1 MGKKNINK
9 GMILAAGLGTRLLPI
24 TERYPKPLVP
34 VLNLAN
40 ILHTVSLFRQHGI
53 NEIIINLFHLPER
66 IEEFF
71 NGVPQKDFRVS
82 FSKEPVLLGTGGGV
96 KRAESFFNK
105 ESFVLAN
112 CDFISSLNL
121 TQLMESH
128 SRSGAW
134 ATMALIEDPA
144 KQRLYSAVGTTDQG
158 FLCSLPRKKTAE
170 PKRQGIFTGV
180 HVLEPEIFSFLE
192 EKPSGINDVLY
203 PALME
208 NHPDKARGVF
218 MDGAYWFDTGDI
230 PALWQTSQEL
240 LGMLSN
246 QTGRLLETISS
257 YGPVYREVAPTVW
270 TTQRTKLPDHLK
282 VTGPCLIGEGCQFE
296 ESVAIGPYSVIGDR
310 VLIGAGTT
318 IEKSVILSHSQV
330 GSQQTISESLFFEGR
345 AFSALPSSSRS

>member
-1 MGKKNINK
+1 
-9 GMILAAGLGTRLLPI
+9 MILAAGLGTRLLPI

-40 ILHTVSLFRQHGI
+40 ILHTVSLFRRHGI
-53 NEIIINLFHLPER
+53 HEIIINLFHLPER

-71 NGVPQKDFRVS
+71 NEVPQKDFHIS

-112 CDFISSLNL
+112 CDFISNLNL
-121 TQLMESH
+121 TRLIENH
-128 SRSGAW
+128 GTSGAW
-134 ATMALIEDPA
+134 ATMALIEDPT
-144 KQRLYSAVGTTDQG
+144 KQKLYSAVGTTENG
-158 FLCSLPRKKTAE
+158 MLCSLPRKKTLE
-170 PKRQGIFTGV
+170 PFRQGIFTGV

-208 NHPDKARGVF
+208 KHPEKAQGVF
-218 MDGAYWFDTGDI
+218 MEGAYWFDTGDI
-230 PALWQTSQEL
+230 PALWQTSQAL
-240 LGMLSN
+240 LGMLGNS
-246 QTGRLLETISS
+246 TDRLLETISS
-257 YGPVYREVAPTVW
+257 YGPVYREVAPKVW

-296 ESVAIGPYSVIGDR
+296 SGVQIRPFSVIGDR
-310 VLIGAGTT
+310 VLIGEGSQ
-318 IEKSVILSHSQV
+318 IERSVILSHSQV
-330 GSQQTISESLFFEGR
+330 GSQQTICESLFFEGR
-345 AFSALPSSSRS
+345 AFSALPNSTGS

>member
-1 MGKKNINK
+1 
-9 GMILAAGLGTRLLPI
+9 
-24 TERYPKPLVP
+24 
-34 VLNLAN
+34 
-40 ILHTVSLFRQHGI
+40 
-53 NEIIINLFHLPER
+53 LPER

-71 NGVPQKDFRVS
+71 NEVPQKDFRIS

-105 ESFVLAN
+105 ASFVLAN
-112 CDFISSLNL
+112 CDFISNLDL
-121 TQLMESH
+121 TQLMENH

-134 ATMALIEDPA
+134 ATMALIEDPI
-144 KQRLYSAVGTTDQG
+144 KQKLYSAVGTTYQG
-158 FLCSLPRKKTAE
+158 LLCSLPRKKTAE
-170 PKRQGIFTGV
+170 SKRQGIFTGV

-246 QTGRLLETISS
+246 PTSPLMETISA
-257 YGPVYREVAPTVW
+257 YGPVYREVAPKVW
-270 TTQRTKLPDHLK
+270 TTQRTKLPSHLK

-296 ESVAIGPYSVIGDR
+296 ESVAIGSYSVIGDR

-330 GSQQTISESLFFEGR
+330 GAQQTLSESLFFEGR
-345 AFSALPSSSRS
+345 AFSALPNSSHS